1 MRFECQVYETVVL
14 LRRYTAE
21 ADSVEEA
28 KDLANQG
35 ETVSEQTIS
44 TVEVINR
51 EVLSCTPAVRLRN
64 ATSQ

>member
-1 MRFECQVYETVVL
+1 VL